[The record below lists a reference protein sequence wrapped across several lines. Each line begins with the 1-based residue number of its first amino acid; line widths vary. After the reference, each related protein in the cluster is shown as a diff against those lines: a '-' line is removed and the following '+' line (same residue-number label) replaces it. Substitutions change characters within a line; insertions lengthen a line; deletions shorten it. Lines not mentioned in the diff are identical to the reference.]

1 MNIYEI
7 YYITKGNFID
17 NIFVEA
23 PNRIAAWAKFAEL
36 TKNFEDEIIGADC
49 FLLEENFHE

>member
-49 FLLEENFHE
+49 FFVGGELS